1 MDGDNATAR
10 IDSIKWLI
18 EVYPEAQS
26 ICDFDGYTPLIAA
39 LSVGVEEFE
48 GGRLPVRVLD
58 LFRRMIHH
66 GLGAV
71 KGWRY
76 KDRDLF
82 CMFEDGWGRLD
93 RDGLRDVFMETGEDV
108 SNEEVEK
115 ATRIWADGLG
125 FADFV
130 VAMGRIRGG
139 LPCEVE
145 TSTTALHV
153 VCAEMANEDLLG
165 VLQGEYADLL
175 RERDYRG
182 WLPIHYASA
191 CIHTARKENGGIGV
205 MHGVAKVYPDGLEC
219 ITPEGEKPLCM
230 VISKLPLVAADE
242 RGKAIADVV
251 DLIRQSSQRAVCGE
265 QWGYRRKQEKK
276 SGLALAYN
284 LVPDGEL
291 VGALMRASPMDV
303 LMVERANVPMAMRE
317 AFEEA
322 RHRVFRDL
330 MHLVLH
336 ATSRWQSSMPSM
348 LEALRQLEKG
358 VERTPVI
365 DEFRDQILN
374 GCNEGRIAR
383 NILHGNYA
391 EMLGGLGLMNAVGRQ
406 EALEGNA
413 RINDHVRILTCQDNI
428 NCIFVYV
435 YDWVKGNGGVLL

>member
-1 MDGDNATAR
+1 
-10 IDSIKWLI
+10 
-18 EVYPEAQS
+18 
-26 ICDFDGYTPLIAA
+26 
-39 LSVGVEEFE
+39 
-48 GGRLPVRVLD
+48 
-58 LFRRMIHH
+58 
-66 GLGAV
+66 
-71 KGWRY
+71 
-76 KDRDLF
+76 
-82 CMFEDGWGRLD
+82 
-93 RDGLRDVFMETGEDV
+93 
-108 SNEEVEK
+108 
-115 ATRIWADGLG
+115 
-125 FADFV
+125 
-130 VAMGRIRGG
+130 
-139 LPCEVE
+139 
-145 TSTTALHV
+145 
-153 VCAEMANEDLLG
+153 
-165 VLQGEYADLL
+165 
-175 RERDYRG
+175 
-182 WLPIHYASA
+182 
-191 CIHTARKENGGIGV
+191 
-205 MHGVAKVYPDGLEC
+205 
-219 ITPEGEKPLCM
+219 
-230 VISKLPLVAADE
+230 
-242 RGKAIADVV
+242 
-251 DLIRQSSQRAVCGE
+251 
-265 QWGYRRKQEKK
+265 
-276 SGLALAYN
+276 
-284 LVPDGEL
+284 
-291 VGALMRASPMDV
+291 MDV